1 MVKKYVINVSTYKTD
16 DKLILTISEE
26 ESKTL
31 SNIFSKCYFHTYI
44 KISTDHQFE
53 FERKS

>member
-1 MVKKYVINVSTYKTD
+1 
-16 DKLILTISEE
+16 
-26 ESKTL
+26 L

-53 FERKS
+53 FERKSWTTNQMLHKYTTYLYKM